1 MQNRTFLIEKLWFFQ
16 YSTEMRKGIIQNSS
30 SEDHDSALSI
40 PDKEKLLS
48 NQRLKCN
55 LKQKP
60 HIQFYL
66 KL

>member
-1 MQNRTFLIEKLWFFQ
+1 
-16 YSTEMRKGIIQNSS
+16 MRKGITQNSS
-30 SEDHDSALSI
+30 SEDHNPALSL

-48 NQRLKCN
+48 NQRLKSN

-66 KL
+66 KLTGYHTQTDNTTEY